1 MSGRGGGRGGGRGS
15 GPMSQSKLLLQRSA
29 QEAGLDNDRQMI
41 SLQEIIRPS
50 LFSDF
55 TWHSSGQRWDGTE
68 QKPDEQQSSQNH
80 ENNNNTDPTTVA
92 VKVEEPEP
100 VHIVKRPASVVVM
113 IQKQRQLWE
122 SFSKSSHNV
131 RHCPDVDVAR
141 YGKQTVSTAPDQAV
155 LLSMT
160 AGTSSTSTNHQPGED
175 HPKDDDNTSGTG
187 IRTLS
192 FMEQQQQS
200 NSKLATDERY
210 FPAELLS
217 TQKQL
222 QSAQKA
228 RNPERKTL
236 TALLEDMSKNED
248 NDEEAKENEDDEEFP
263 EAEEEL
269 EADDIEDYTMN
280 YFDSDDDDGSDGG
293 DNGGGEATF

>member
-1 MSGRGGGRGGGRGS
+1 
-15 GPMSQSKLLLQRSA
+15 MSQSKLLLQRSA

-55 TWHSSGQRWDGTE
+55 TWHSSGQPWTSADNDKLE
-68 QKPDEQQSSQNH
+68 LQPDEQPSSSQT
-80 ENNNNTDPTTVA
+80 ENNNNDSTAV

-100 VHIVKRPASVVVM
+100 VHIVKRPACVVVM
-113 IQKQRQLWE
+113 IKKQRQLWE
-122 SFSKSSHNV
+122 AFSKSSHNV

-160 AGTSSTSTNHQPGED
+160 AGTTSSSTNHQPGGTN
-175 HPKDDDNTSGTG
+175 PPQQDDTDSSPG
-187 IRTLS
+187 RPVVS

-200 NSKLATDERY
+200 NSNSKLATDERF

-228 RNPERKTL
+228 RNPEKKTL
-236 TALLEDMSKNED
+236 TALLEDMNKMED
-248 NDEEAKENEDDEEFP
+248 NDEEKENEDDDEFP

-280 YFDSDDDDGSDGG
+280 YFDTDDEEGSDGG